1 MALPPPAPDSTCL
14 ITGASSGI
22 GEQFARQLAA
32 RGHGLF
38 LVARREERLRDLA
51 AELERDHGIRVETLA
66 CDLADRDQVTALPR
80 QIQESNLT
88 VDLLVN
94 NAGFSTVGDV
104 HENPDRQI
112 GMIRVN
118 CEALVALTAAFLPG
132 MTERRRGAVLNVAS
146 MAAFN
151 PIPAQAVYAATKSFV
166 LSFSEAIS
174 AEVKGTGVSVTVLC
188 PGPVATEFIETSGFK
203 KPQED
208 LGPSFIWSTAEDV
221 ARAGLEGVDKGKR
234 LVVPGLALR
243 ATASVIQHSPKSV
256 LLGPVARTYR
266 RVIGE

>member
-1 MALPPPAPDSTCL
+1 
-14 ITGASSGI
+14 
-22 GEQFARQLAA
+22 
-32 RGHGLF
+32 
-38 LVARREERLRDLA
+38 
-51 AELERDHGIRVETLA
+51 
-66 CDLADRDQVTALPR
+66 
-80 QIQESNLT
+80 
-88 VDLLVN
+88 
-94 NAGFSTVGDV
+94 
-104 HENPDRQI
+104 
-112 GMIRVN
+112 
-118 CEALVALTAAFLPG
+118 

-188 PGPVATEFIETSGFK
+188 PGPVATEFIETAGFK

-266 RVIGE
+266 HIIGE